1 MKTPLPSLHC
11 ETESAVSQEEEE
23 APPISGVARRTTT
36 NVTTCRDLN
45 KTYTPEECRKFAAI
59 IDSPKNDISDCNETV
74 LTSLDN
80 SISLT
85 DFCDVI
91 DEKADFDKVMLKL
104 LQKVGHDTMLQWFRL
119 NFDSKDLL
127 GNDEAGKDDRSPRP
141 LLVSC

>member
-1 MKTPLPSLHC
+1 VKTPLPSLHC

-36 NVTTCRDLN
+36 NVTT
-45 KTYTPEECRKFAAI
+45 CRKFAAI